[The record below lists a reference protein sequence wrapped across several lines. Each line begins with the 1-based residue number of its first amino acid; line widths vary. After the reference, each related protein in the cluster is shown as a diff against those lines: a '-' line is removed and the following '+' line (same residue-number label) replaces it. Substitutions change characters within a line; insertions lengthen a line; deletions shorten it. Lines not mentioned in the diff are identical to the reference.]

1 MKAIKKVLLGS
12 IISLAVP
19 FALADDHATFT
30 GGMDPAEP
38 MSVQANLCTLNDGVS
53 LSDYEKFF
61 DRYRK
66 WAKQNDA

>member
-12 IISLAVP
+12 IISLAAP

-30 GGMDPAEP
+30 GGMDLAEP

-53 LSDYEKFF
+53 
-61 DRYRK
+61 
-66 WAKQNDA
+66 

>member
-12 IISLAVP
+12 IISLAAP

-53 LSDYEKFF
+53 LKDYEKFF
-61 DRYRK
+61 GS
-66 WAKQNDA
+66 